1 MEPIG
6 APRPFDSETATR
18 SNGSANCAA
27 VWWPAAAALKSRAP
41 SRKLAMPRSR
51 AAAPIRTDS
60 SSGKTMPPLRL
71 CVFSTSTSV
80 VGG

>member
-1 MEPIG
+1 M
-6 APRPFDSETATR
+6 
-18 SNGSANCAA
+18 
-27 VWWPAAAALKSRAP
+27 L
-41 SRKLAMPRSR
+41 RSR
-51 AAAPIRTDS
+51 AAAQMARAA